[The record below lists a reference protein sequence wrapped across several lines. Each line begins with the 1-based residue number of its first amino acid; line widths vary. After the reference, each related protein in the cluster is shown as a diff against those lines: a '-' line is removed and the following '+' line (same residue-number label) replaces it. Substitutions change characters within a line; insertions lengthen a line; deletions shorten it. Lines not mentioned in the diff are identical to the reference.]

1 MNRRGMTL
9 VEMMVATTMSLIILG
24 IIAQLFGML
33 GNRRVEVVV
42 QHSKGCLLRPSLR
55 CYLRASSGAE
65 RAASYTSR
73 CVH

>member
-1 MNRRGMTL
+1 
-9 VEMMVATTMSLIILG
+9 
-24 IIAQLFGML
+24 ML

-42 QHSKGCLLRPSLR
+42 KHAQCCLLGPSLR
-55 CYLRASSGAE
+55 GYLRASSGAE